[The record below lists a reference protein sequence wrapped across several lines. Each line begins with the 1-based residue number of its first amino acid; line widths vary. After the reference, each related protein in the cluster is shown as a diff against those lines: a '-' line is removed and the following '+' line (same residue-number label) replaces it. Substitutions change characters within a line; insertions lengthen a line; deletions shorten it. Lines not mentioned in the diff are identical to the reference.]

1 MIKWRDDQCRDP
13 SKNEKDHP
21 AGFLSTCRTAAP
33 ISNPTELVKV
43 PLEHHRLQLQPVD
56 GDGGL
61 VDEAEDLLV
70 GELVYVDQ
78 WLPASCAV
86 TSGACC
92 A

>member
-1 MIKWRDDQCRDP
+1 MMKWRDSQCRDP

-21 AGFLSTCRTAAP
+21 AGLVSTCRTAATIP
-33 ISNPTELVKV
+33 NPAELVKV
-43 PLEHHRLQLQPVD
+43 PLEHHSLQLQPVD

-70 GELVYVDQ
+70 GELVHVDQ
-78 WLPASCAV
+78 RLPASCAV
-86 TSGACC
+86 SSGACC